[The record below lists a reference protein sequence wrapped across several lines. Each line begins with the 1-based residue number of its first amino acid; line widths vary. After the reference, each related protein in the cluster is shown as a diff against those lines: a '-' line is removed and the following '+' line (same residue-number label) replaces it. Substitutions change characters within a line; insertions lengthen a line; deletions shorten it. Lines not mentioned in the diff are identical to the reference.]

1 MATTMPRSALFDRSG
16 SPALDWSGLYDEHA
30 PRLHRIVARR
40 VGVEH
45 ASDVVQEIFVR
56 AYRNRHSI
64 DPSRPVGAWLST
76 IALRTSTDALRR
88 RSARPVEAVVDEDHE
103 PALLGGSVDEEF
115 DNVVRR
121 EGIKAAFDSLPERQ
135 QRVFRHL
142 AIDGWT
148 QEEVAADEGIS
159 TEAVKSLFARARHT
173 FKETYQAFAERM
185 GVFGGAAVG
194 GAVWRLRARIQRLQ
208 GLVTEH
214 VGAVS
219 AAAATVTV
227 VAIATVPTTRAVP
240 TRADENH
247 VPTSV
252 PVSADA
258 PSPEGEGGDPPEAAS
273 SNLPATGSAPESSGG
288 VSTTGPE
295 KATGSG
301 GAAARLGAE
310 SSAGRE
316 GDGATASVQASAS
329 APPGE
334 QRAGGGV
341 EVYDCSAKPTST
353 ALCIVVDAASLPEG
367 APPTP
372 G

>member
-1 MATTMPRSALFDRSG
+1 MATTMPRSALFDRSS

-30 PRLHRIVARR
+30 PRLHRIAARR
-40 VGVEH
+40 VGPEQ

-56 AYRNRHSI
+56 AYRNRQSI
-64 DPSRPVGAWLST
+64 DPSRPIGAWLST
-76 IALRTSTDALRR
+76 IALRASTDALRR
-88 RSARPVEAVVDEDHE
+88 RSARVEEALIDEEGE
-103 PALLGGSVDEEF
+103 PALFSGSVDEEF

-194 GAVWRLRARIQRLQ
+194 TAVWKLRARIQRVQ

-227 VAIATVPTTRAVP
+227 VVIATVPTTRAVP

-247 VPTSV
+247 VPTSA
-252 PVSADA
+252 PVSADT
-258 PSPEGEGGDPPEAAS
+258 PSPEAEGGGPHEAAS
-273 SNLPATGSAPESSGG
+273 STSPAPGSAPESSGG
-288 VSTTGPE
+288 VSATVPEE
-295 KATGSG
+295 KAA
-301 GAAARLGAE
+301 GAGAARLGAE

-353 ALCIVVDAASLPEG
+353 ALCIVVDTASLPEG